1 MPVRCCV
8 CVKIYVIIKS
18 HVVGDFRFMAVDE
31 SVSQLSSDFFFLI
44 YFFSILAGD
53 WWRRIM
59 VDKII

>member
-31 SVSQLSSDFFFLI
+31 SVSQLSSDFFFFNLL
-44 YFFSILAGD
+44 FFHFGGGLVEKNHG
-53 WWRRIM
+53 
-59 VDKII
+59 